1 MSFNK
6 RFFDWEKIKNYAS
19 GAREFNSFDNWML
32 GPDAYF
38 LRDSESSDF
47 LKSYSPL
54 NDDLRL
60 LFFEA
65 FKEGD
70 DFILD
75 LVKLMRV
82 TNNKDNDVNHSE
94 PIEKYKSLFSEKWGI
109 KYEKY
114 KNLIQ

>member
-6 RFFDWEKIKNYAS
+6 RFFDWEKIKNYAGGS
-19 GAREFNSFDNWML
+19 RDFNSFDNWML

-38 LRDSESSDF
+38 LKDVESSDF

-54 NDDLRL
+54 NNELRS

-70 DFILD
+70 DFIFD
-75 LVKLMRV
+75 LVKLLRV
-82 TNNKDNDVNHSE
+82 TNNKNNEDNHIESV
-94 PIEKYKSLFSEKWGI
+94 EKYKLLFSEKWGI
-109 KYEKY
+109 KYDQY

>member
-6 RFFDWEKIKNYAS
+6 RFFDWERIKNYAGGS
-19 GAREFNSFDNWML
+19 RDFNSFDNWML

-38 LRDSESSDF
+38 LKDVESSDF
-47 LKSYSPL
+47 LKSYSSL
-54 NDDLRL
+54 DKDLRS

-70 DFILD
+70 DFIFD
-75 LVKLMRV
+75 LVKLLRV
-82 TNNKDNDVNHSE
+82 TNNKNNEENHIE
-94 PIEKYKSLFSEKWGI
+94 PVEKYKSLFSEKWGI
-109 KYEKY
+109 KYDKY

>member
-6 RFFDWEKIKNYAS
+6 RFFNWEKIKDYA
-19 GAREFNSFDNWML
+19 GGTPDFISFDNWML

-38 LRDSESSDF
+38 ISDTESSDF

-54 NDDLRL
+54 KEDLRS

-70 DFILD
+70 DFIFD
-75 LVKLMRV
+75 LVKLLKV
-82 TNNKDNDVNHSE
+82 TNNKNNEENHIE
-94 PIEKYKSLFSEKWGI
+94 PIEKYKLLFSEKWGI
-109 KYEKY
+109 KYEQY